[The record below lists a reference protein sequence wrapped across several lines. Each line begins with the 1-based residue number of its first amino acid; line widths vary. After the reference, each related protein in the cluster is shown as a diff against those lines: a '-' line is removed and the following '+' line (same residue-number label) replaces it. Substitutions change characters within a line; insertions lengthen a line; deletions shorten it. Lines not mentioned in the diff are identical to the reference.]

1 MIDKTV
7 LIIDDENQTKNFNRE
22 IKAKL
27 KQHGTNVDLIFIDM
41 SLYDVRDD
49 DFFIDI
55 DKFEKYFNYRIS
67 NKSIDIIACDYN
79 LADKAEVPIK
89 GTDLINIIRNF
100 RKKTPIIMYSGNY
113 EDIIKD
119 VFDNYKNDKK
129 TAGESIKEIKN
140 LYNNNIL
147 DFIKRSDYY
156 GKVNYILKKPPEK
169 TDVIILDELRK
180 YGEYKFKSAY
190 TRFDGKTLNEIAT
203 EIDKNSYSGNEFLE
217 EIIQQILS
225 YIIETNSEK

>member
-7 LIIDDENQTKNFNRE
+7 LIIDDENQTKNFNIE

-27 KQHGTNVDLIFIDM
+27 KQKGINIALIFIDM
-41 SLYDVRDD
+41 SLFEVRNDD
-49 DFFIDI
+49 YFIDI
-55 DKFEKYFNYRIS
+55 DKFIKYFLYKTNNIG
-67 NKSIDIIACDYN
+67 IDVIACDYN
-79 LADKAEVPIK
+79 LADKAEIPVK
-89 GTDLINIIRNF
+89 GTDLINIIRDF
-100 RKKTPIIMYSGNY
+100 RRNTPVIMYSGNY

-119 VFDNYKNDKK
+119 IFDNYKNDKK
-129 TAGESIKEIKN
+129 SSGESIKEIKN

-156 GKVNYILKKPPEK
+156 GKVNSILKNPPEK
-169 TDVIILDELRK
+169 TDVIILYELRK
-180 YGEYKFKSAY
+180 YGDYKFKSAY
-190 TRFDGKTLNEIAT
+190 PRFDGKTLNEIAT

-225 YIIETNSEK
+225 YIIETNSEE

>member
-7 LIIDDENQTKNFNRE
+7 LIIDDENQTRNFNSK

-27 KQHGTNVDLIFIDM
+27 KQDGINVDLIFIDM
-41 SLYDVRDD
+41 SVFDVRNDD
-49 DFFIDI
+49 LFIDI
-55 DKFEKYFNYRIS
+55 DKFKNHFNDKTS

-79 LADKAEVPIK
+79 LADKAEVPVK
-89 GTDLINIIRNF
+89 GTDLVNIIRDF
-100 RKKTPIIMYSGNY
+100 RKKTPVIMYSGNY

-119 VFDNYKNDKK
+119 IFDNYKNNRK
-129 TAGESIKEIKN
+129 TAAESIKEIKKM
-140 LYNNNIL
+140 YHNNIL

-156 GKVNYILKKPPEK
+156 VKVNSILKNPPEK

-180 YGEYKFKSAY
+180 YGNYKFKSAY
-190 TRFDGKTLNEIAT
+190 PRFDGKTLNEIAT

-217 EIIQQILS
+217 EIIQQILA
-225 YIIETNSEK
+225 YIIETNSEE

>member
-27 KQHGTNVDLIFIDM
+27 KQHGINVDLIFIDM
-41 SLYDVRDD
+41 SVYDVRDD

-55 DKFEKYFNYRIS
+55 DKFEKHFNDKTS
-67 NKSIDIIACDYN
+67 NKNIDIIACDYN

-89 GTDLINIIRNF
+89 GTDLINIIRDY

-119 VFDNYKNDKK
+119 IFDNYKNEIK
-129 TAGESIKEIKN
+129 TGGESIKEIKK
-140 LYNNNIL
+140 LYNYNII
-147 DFIKRSDYY
+147 DFLKRADYY
-156 GKVNYILKKPPEK
+156 GKINHILRNPPEK
-169 TDVIILDELRK
+169 TDVIILEELRK

-190 TRFDGKTLNEIAT
+190 PRFDGKTLNEIAT

-225 YIIETNSEK
+225 YIIDTNSEK